1 LQAVQTMGR
10 VWAPAAGRRMERL
23 VVKPETV
30 LVRPFVVAAVLR
42 GVRLDAARYA
52 SLIDLQEKLHQNL
65 CRQRSLVA
73 IGTHDLGTVQVPMP
87 PTARP

>member
-1 LQAVQTMGR
+1 
-10 VWAPAAGRRMERL
+10 MERL
-23 VVKPETV
+23 VVKPETA

-73 IGTHDLGTVQVPMP
+73 IGTHDLSTVQVQFQNCCPLRKTSCISTKLLGMKDCF
-87 PTARP
+87 

>member
-1 LQAVQTMGR
+1 
-10 VWAPAAGRRMERL
+10 MERL
-23 VVKPETV
+23 VVKPETA

-73 IGTHDLGTVQVPMP
+73 IGTHDFSTVQVRILILLSNVKYILDIYKTPS
-87 PTARP
+87 A